1 MRFRCGE
8 KLACTRD
15 GLRKRRGMLLELHA
29 PWNWGLQV
37 TFSCFVDAVLLC
49 VCMCWDT
56 ALELVHQ
63 SDVFY
68 SSVLQFYCV
77 VRFSL
82 CRSQWNGCVKVPRC
96 CGCVRGILFL
106 FLQLKVI
113 NCSLMAAW
121 KLRMVFWQ
129 QIFSSF
135 WHWWFSFPNFL
146 EKVLQNR
153 RFSAWASRSGFGA
166 AVCVALVR
174 TSIVFCNAVSA
185 DRSGMA
191 AWKFLAAAP
200 ACGIPLFLAAES
212 RKSYCSGCMKVANG
226 ALAADFSSFL
236 HWWFSFS
243 NSLEK
248 VLQNR
253 RFSAFGRRGLVLE
266 LQFV

>member
-1 MRFRCGE
+1 MLAARIVLLSIQFVQIAMDHGCAKASRRVLVLQYCLAILIAFCKSRFVDCIGTAIHHGYELTVIGFALLFFSGKRMRFRCGE

-106 FLQLKVI
+106 FFAVE
-113 NCSLMAAW
+113 SH
-121 KLRMVFWQ
+121 KL
-129 QIFSSF
+129 
-135 WHWWFSFPNFL
+135 
-146 EKVLQNR
+146 
-153 RFSAWASRSGFGA
+153 
-166 AVCVALVR
+166 
-174 TSIVFCNAVSA
+174 
-185 DRSGMA
+185 
-191 AWKFLAAAP
+191 
-200 ACGIPLFLAAES
+200 
-212 RKSYCSGCMKVANG
+212 
-226 ALAADFSSFL
+226 
-236 HWWFSFS
+236 
-243 NSLEK
+243 
-248 VLQNR
+248 
-253 RFSAFGRRGLVLE
+253 
-266 LQFV
+266 